1 MENGFRSKQN
11 SASIIR
17 VEISFDLIMPSCCL
31 MNKIASVQILQD
43 LLAVVAI
50 FMRIMIKRFAKPT
63 YVNLN
68 NIIPWEEN

>member
-1 MENGFRSKQN
+1 
-11 SASIIR
+11 
-17 VEISFDLIMPSCCL
+17 

-68 NIIPWEEN
+68 NIIPLEEN

>member
-1 MENGFRSKQN
+1 MENGFGSKQN

-17 VEISFDLIMPSCCL
+17 IENPFDLIMSDCCL
-31 MNKIASVQILQD
+31 MSKIASVQILQD

-50 FMRIMIKRFAKPT
+50 FMRIMIEIRKPT

-68 NIIPWEEN
+68 NIIPWEGY